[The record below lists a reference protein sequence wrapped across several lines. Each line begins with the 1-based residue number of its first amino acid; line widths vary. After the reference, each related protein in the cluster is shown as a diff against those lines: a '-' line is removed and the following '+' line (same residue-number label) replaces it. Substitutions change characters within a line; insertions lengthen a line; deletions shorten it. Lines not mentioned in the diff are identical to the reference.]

1 MPPATVPALDGV
13 GIEEDELYVLDDP
26 SCEAL
31 LPGLA
36 IPDGFCT
43 GVHAASPAIATVSAI
58 ADSRFANR
66 FITSKSICQRVLSV
80 YVSSIW
86 PDIFGAG
93 SYLFDEFG
101 AHTFHARWLSARSR
115 FRA

>member
-1 MPPATVPALDGV
+1 MPPATVPALDG
-13 GIEEDELYVLDDP
+13 GAIGEDEPYVPDDP

-31 LPGLA
+31 LGSA

-43 GVHAASPAIATVSAI
+43 GVHAPNPAIATVSAI

-80 YVSSIW
+80 YVSSIA
-86 PDIFGAG
+86 PHIFGAG

-101 AHTFHARWLSARSR
+101 ALSFH
-115 FRA
+115 RACLAMA